1 MKDSRFDMPPE
12 KRTSE
17 RVILLSETGIACAK
31 SRYVKLA
38 DECRAGS
45 VKEKGGE
52 VHKGDEMP

>member
-1 MKDSRFDMPPE
+1 MPPE

-17 RVILLSETGIACAK
+17 RVILLSETGTACAK